1 MKSFV
6 VVILLTLLSACA
18 SPGTSTTG
26 PPNSSSGAMS
36 SSVRGRSAPFLHR
49 RTGVTPITHVIIVI
63 QENRT
68 TDNLFQGLPGA
79 NTQNYGLDS
88 NGNQVPL
95 HQKWLGWGGDISHE
109 HANFI
114 RECNALPSNP
124 AVCQMNGW
132 NNAVATGTGCESA
145 PNDDCPYAYV
155 PRPGVQP
162 YFDMAAQFAFG
173 DEMFQTNQGPSF
185 PAHQELI
192 SGTASAAPTYPDR
205 QILDNP
211 FNGGGNGGCDSA
223 PSSLVETIPI
233 EPLGAPSGTPV
244 YPCFDRQTLGD
255 LLTTT
260 AGVTWRY
267 YQCGTGAGLWHAY
280 DAIQHIRE
288 GSNYS
293 SLVVPQPQRILHDI
307 KTGTLA
313 SVSWVT
319 PDGKHSDHPGNGNTG
334 GPSWVAAIV
343 NAVGQSSYW
352 DSTTILVTW
361 DDWGGFFDH
370 VVPDRRNNYELGFRV
385 PLLLISPYV
394 VQPGYVSHV
403 QHEFGSILHFTEE
416 TFGTKNL
423 GTTDAT
429 SDDLQDSFDY
439 TQSARPF
446 TPISAPAFTPACN
459 GSHLEEDP

>member
-1 MKSFV
+1 MKRFIV
-6 VVILLTLLSACA
+6 VVLLTLLSACA
-18 SPGTSTTG
+18 SPGTSMTG

-36 SSVRGRSAPFLHR
+36 SSVRGRSTPFLAR
-49 RTGVTPITHVIIVI
+49 RTGVTPITHVIIVV

-95 HQKWLGWGGDISHE
+95 HQKWLGWPGDISHE
-109 HANFI
+109 HNNFI
-114 RECNALPSNP
+114 IECNALPSNP

-155 PRPGVQP
+155 PRPSVQP

-192 SGTASAAPTYPDR
+192 SGTASAAPTYPTR

-223 PSSLVETIPI
+223 PKSLVETIPL
-233 EPLGAPSGTPV
+233 EPLGAPSGDPV

-293 SLVVPQPQRILHDI
+293 SLVIPEPQQILHDI
-307 KTGTLA
+307 KNGKLA

-343 NAVGQSSYW
+343 NAVGKSSYW
-352 DSTTILVTW
+352 DSTTIIVTW

-429 SDDLQDSFDY
+429 ADDLQDSFDY
-439 TQSARPF
+439 MQPARSF

-459 GSHLEEDP
+459 GSRLEEDP

>member
-1 MKSFV
+1 MKTIV
-6 VVILLTLLSACA
+6 VVVLVTLLSACA
-18 SPGTSTTG
+18 SPGGSATG
-26 PPNSSSGAMS
+26 APNRSPAFL
-36 SSVRGRSAPFLHR
+36 GRRAA
-49 RTGVTPITHVIIVI
+49 VTPITNVIIVI

-88 NGNQVPL
+88 NGNQVLL
-95 HQKWLGWGGDISHE
+95 HKKWLGWSGDISHE
-109 HANFI
+109 HGNFI
-114 RECNALPSNP
+114 TECNALPSNP

-132 NNAVATGTGCESA
+132 NLAVATGEGCESR

-155 PRPGVQP
+155 PRTEAQP

-192 SGTASAAPTYPDR
+192 SGTASAAPTYPNR
-205 QILDNP
+205 QIMDNP
-211 FNGGGNGGCDSA
+211 YNAKGNAGCDA
-223 PSSLVETIPI
+223 MPQSLVETIPL
-233 EPLGAPSGTPV
+233 EPLGAPSGKPL

-255 LLTTT
+255 LLTT

-280 DAIQHIRE
+280 DAIQHIQE

-293 SLVVPQPQRILHDI
+293 TLVIPKPQQILSDI
-307 KTGTLA
+307 QNGTLA
-313 SVSWVT
+313 AVSWVT
-319 PDGKHSDHPGNGNTG
+319 PDGDHSDHPGSGHTG

-352 DSTTILVTW
+352 DSTAIIVTW

-416 TFGTKNL
+416 TFGTGNL

-446 TPISAPAFTPACN
+446 TPISAPPFTPACN
-459 GSHLEEDP
+459 GSRTEEDP

>member
-6 VVILLTLLSACA
+6 VVVLLILLSACA
-18 SPGTSTTG
+18 SPGTSMTG
-26 PPNSSSGAMS
+26 PPNSSSGTIH
-36 SSVRGRSAPFLHR
+36 SSVRGRSASLGR
-49 RTGVTPITHVIIVI
+49 RTGVTPISHVIIVV

-95 HQKWLGWGGDISHE
+95 HQKWLGWSGDVSHQNS
-109 HANFI
+109 NFI
-114 RECNALPSNP
+114 IECNALPSNP
-124 AVCQMNGW
+124 GVCQMNGW
-132 NNAVATGTGCESA
+132 NLAVASGTGCSSP

-185 PAHQELI
+185 PAHQEII
-192 SGTASAAPTYPDR
+192 SGTASAAPIYSDR
-205 QILDNP
+205 QILNNP
-211 FNGGGNGGCDSA
+211 FNGGGNGGCDSMA
-223 PSSLVETIPI
+223 KSLVETIPL
-233 EPLGAPSGTPV
+233 EPLGAKSGDPV

-255 LLTTT
+255 LLTA
-260 AGVTWRY
+260 AGLTWRY

-280 DAIQHIRE
+280 DAIQHIHD
-288 GSNYS
+288 GSSYS
-293 SLVVPQPQRILHDI
+293 SLVVPKPQRILSDI
-307 KTGTLA
+307 QNGTLA
-313 SVSWVT
+313 AVSWVT
-319 PDGKHSDHPGNGNTG
+319 PDGKHSDHPGSGNTG

-343 NAVGQSSYW
+343 NAVGKSSYW
-352 DSTTILVTW
+352 NSTTIIVTW

-370 VVPDRRNNYELGFRV
+370 VAPDRRDNYDLGFRV

-394 VQPGYVSHV
+394 VQPGFVSHV

-416 TFGTKNL
+416 TFGTGSL
-423 GTTDAT
+423 DTTDAT
-429 SDDLQDSFDY
+429 ADDLQDSFDY
-439 TQSARPF
+439 NQPARAF

-459 GSHLEEDP
+459 CSRTEEDP

>member
-6 VVILLTLLSACA
+6 VVVLVTLLSACA
-18 SPGTSTTG
+18 SPSTSMTG
-26 PPNSSSGAMS
+26 APNSSSGTMS
-36 SSVRGRSAPFLHR
+36 SSVRGRSAFLAR
-49 RTGVTPITHVIIVI
+49 RGVSPITNVIIVF

-88 NGNQVPL
+88 NGNQIPL
-95 HQKWLGWGGDISHE
+95 HQKWLGWSGDISHQNS
-109 HANFI
+109 NFI
-114 RECNALPSNP
+114 TECNALPSNL

-132 NNAVATGTGCESA
+132 NLAVATGKGCTSGPHDE
-145 PNDDCPYAYV
+145 CPYAYV
-155 PRPGVQP
+155 PRPEVQP

-173 DEMFQTNQGPSF
+173 DEMFQTNEGPSF
-185 PAHQELI
+185 PAHQEII
-192 SGTASAAPTYPDR
+192 SGTASAAPTYPTR
-205 QILDNP
+205 QILNNP
-211 FNGGGNGGCDSA
+211 GKGNGGCDSM
-223 PSSLVETIPI
+223 PSSTVETIPL
-233 EPLGAPSGTPV
+233 EPLGARSGKPV

-255 LLTTT
+255 LLTT
-260 AGVTWRY
+260 AGFTWRY

-288 GSNYS
+288 GSGYS
-293 SLVVPQPQRILHDI
+293 SLVVPKPQQILSDI
-307 KTGTLA
+307 QNGTLA
-313 SVSWVT
+313 AVSWVT
-319 PDGKHSDHPGNGNTG
+319 PDGKHSDHPGDGNTG

-352 DSTTILVTW
+352 NSTTIIVTW

-370 VVPDRRNNYELGFRV
+370 VAPDRRDNYDLGFRV

-416 TFGTKNL
+416 TFGTGNL

-429 SDDLQDSFDY
+429 ADDLQDSFDY
-439 TQSARPF
+439 TQSARSF
-446 TPISAPAFTPACN
+446 TPISAPAFTPDCN
-459 GSHLEEDP
+459 GSRTKEDP

>member
-6 VVILLTLLSACA
+6 VVILLTSLSACA
-18 SPGTSTTG
+18 SPGTSITG
-26 PPNSSSGAMS
+26 PPNSSSGTMS
-36 SSVRGRSAPFLHR
+36 SSARGRSAAFERR
-49 RTGVTPITHVIIVI
+49 RTGVMPITHVIIVV

-68 TDNLFQGLPGA
+68 PDNLFQGLPGA

-95 HQKWLGWGGDISHE
+95 HQKWLGWSGDISHE

-114 RECNALPSNP
+114 RECNALSSNP

-132 NNAVATGTGCESA
+132 NRAVATGTGCESP

-211 FNGGGNGGCDSA
+211 FNGGGNGGCDSM
-223 PSSLVETIPI
+223 PNSLVETIPI

-255 LLTTT
+255 LLTN
-260 AGVTWRY
+260 AGISWRY

-293 SLVVPQPQRILHDI
+293 SLVVPKPQRILNDI
-307 KTGTLA
+307 QNGTLA
-313 SVSWVT
+313 AVSWVT
-319 PDGKHSDHPGNGNTG
+319 PDGKHSDHPGSGNTG

-352 DSTTILVTW
+352 DSTTIIVTW

-370 VVPDRRNNYELGFRV
+370 VVPDRRNNIELGFRV

-429 SDDLQDSFDY
+429 ADDLQDSFDY
-439 TQSARPF
+439 NQPARSF